1 MLFIFISILM
11 NNRESVGSKHYNDP
25 KAICENI
32 DKNNPNEKFKILI
45 AFDDMMADMLKN
57 KNLIQQ

>member
-1 MLFIFISILM
+1 M

-32 DKNNPNEKFKILI
+32 DKNNPNEKCKILI

-57 KNLIQQ
+57 KNLIQ